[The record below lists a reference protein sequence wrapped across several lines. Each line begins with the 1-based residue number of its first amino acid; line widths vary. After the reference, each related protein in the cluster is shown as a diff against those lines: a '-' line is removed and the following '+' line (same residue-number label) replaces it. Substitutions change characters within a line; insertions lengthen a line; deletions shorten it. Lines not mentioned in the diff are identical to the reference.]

1 MRGIAERCGCDDT
14 GGDGSGGDE
23 APVAR
28 GRDTQQT
35 CSQTVWSPYRTVIL
49 LGYGEWHRTVRAALM
64 VQRDGGTGDDASGEL
79 PSCGNAQSASAV
91 WSGMVSGLQSEYA
104 RARNTAGTRSTY
116 DAWQLH
122 EKPHKEGGE

>member
-1 MRGIAERCGCDDT
+1 LHAQSVSPRHPRRIRGIAERCGCDDT

-49 LGYGEWHRTVRAALM
+49 LGYGECHRAVRAALM
-64 VQRDGGTGDDASGEL
+64 VQRDGGTDDDANDEL
-79 PSCGNAQSASAV
+79 PRSRNAKYDGSSSTQMRWTTLEHGSR
-91 WSGMVSGLQSEYA
+91 MVTA
-104 RARNTAGTRSTY
+104 REIPQRR
-116 DAWQLH
+116 W
-122 EKPHKEGGE
+122 